1 MPSPSAP
8 LFTFLRSFSFSFFVF
23 LFRTMPS
30 AFSRFFQSSPS
41 GDFTTGG

>member
-8 LFTFLRSFSFSFFVF
+8 LFTFPRSFSFSFFAF

-30 AFSRFFQSSPS
+30 VFSRFFQSSPS
-41 GDFTTGG
+41 GEFTKGG

>member
-8 LFTFLRSFSFSFFVF
+8 LFTFLRSFSFLSLVF

-41 GDFTTGG
+41 GEFTKGG